1 VVAQCSATSP
11 TAHIKQSQ
19 HPLESHAWTTSPS

>member
-11 TAHIKQSQ
+11 TAHLKQAT
-19 HPLESHAWTTSPS
+19 HALEAEA

>member
-11 TAHIKQSQ
+11 TAHLKQETQ
-19 HPLESHAWTTSPS
+19 QLEAHA

>member
-11 TAHIKQSQ
+11 TAHLKQAT
-19 HPLESHAWTTSPS
+19 HALEAER

>member
-11 TAHIKQSQ
+11 TAHLK
-19 HPLESHAWTTSPS
+19 LASHALATHP

>member
-11 TAHIKQSQ
+11 TAHLKQAT
-19 HPLESHAWTTSPS
+19 HALEAQT